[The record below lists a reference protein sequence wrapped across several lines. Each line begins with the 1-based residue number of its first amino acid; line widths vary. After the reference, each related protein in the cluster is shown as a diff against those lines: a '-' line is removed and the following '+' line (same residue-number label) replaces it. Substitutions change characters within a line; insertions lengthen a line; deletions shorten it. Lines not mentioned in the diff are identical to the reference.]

1 MPIATVITPGT
12 LEVRSDLGHNVTY
25 VKVPQPYYN
34 ISNYGDFG
42 STAFADPNY
51 VPIHIATISMLQSQ
65 ILTSQSHYA
74 NQSYSLTFYG
84 PTIKCEPA
92 NSTYI
97 DALTSVFV
105 YGMEGVAWTYQYLG
119 WLGGDDHDLNN
130 KSGYNLLSS
139 QDLYNIVDVIQ
150 TETPR
155 LFVVYNNEIG
165 QYNNSKRHTNMF
177 QNLTECLLYNSSY
190 TVDFLFAF
198 PEHKITIQSVEYLE
212 PAMPSAKAATGSDT
226 LPDDALSLSS
236 TVFAYD
242 SIMSAFGSN
251 MVGYVT
257 SDEYSSLGVG
267 GVASQYSTFSD
278 PKGMERSV
286 EQLFHNITLSC
297 LSDNTL
303 MYATNRPYHLCI
315 TNK

>member
-42 STAFADPNY
+42 STGFADPNY
-51 VPIHIATISMLQSQ
+51 VLIRIATISMLQSQ

-74 NQSYSLTFYG
+74 NQSYSQTFHC

-119 WLGGDDHDLNN
+119 WMGGDDHDLNN

-155 LFVVYNNEIG
+155 LFLVYNNE
-165 QYNNSKRHTNMF
+165 SAST
-177 QNLTECLLYNSSY
+177 
-190 TVDFLFAF
+190 
-198 PEHKITIQSVEYLE
+198 ITQSATRTCSRTLQSVFFTIVVILSTSYL
-212 PAMPSAKAATGSDT
+212 PFRNTKSP
-226 LPDDALSLSS
+226 
-236 TVFAYD
+236 YD
-242 SIMSAFGSN
+242 RLNISN
-251 MVGYVT
+251 
-257 SDEYSSLGVG
+257 LRCL
-267 GVASQYSTFSD
+267 QQ
-278 PKGMERSV
+278 
-286 EQLFHNITLSC
+286 EQQPGLILFQTTRC
-297 LSDNTL
+297 L
-303 MYATNRPYHLCI
+303 
-315 TNK
+315 

>member
-12 LEVRSDLGHNVTY
+12 LEVRSDLGHNITY

-34 ISNYGDFG
+34 ISNYGYFD
-42 STAFADPNY
+42 STHYGGPQF
-51 VPIHIATISMLQSQ
+51 VPLHIATISMLQGQ
-65 ILTSQSHYA
+65 ILTSQSQYA
-74 NQSYSLTFYG
+74 NQSYSLTFHG
-84 PTIKCEPA
+84 PAVKCEPA

-119 WLGGDDHDLNN
+119 WVGGDDHDLNN

-139 QDLYNIVDVIQ
+139 QDLYSLEDVIQ

-177 QNLTECLLYNSSY
+177 QNLKECLLYNSSY
-190 TVDFLFAF
+190 TVDFMFAF
-198 PEHKITIQSVEYLE
+198 PEHKISIRSVDYLGPVMP
-212 PAMPSAKAATGSDT
+212 PADAVTGSDT
-226 LPDDALSLSS
+226 LPDHALSLSS
-236 TVFAYD
+236 KVFAYD
-242 SIMSAFGSN
+242 SIMATLGSN

-257 SDEYSSLGVG
+257 SDDYQSLGVG
-267 GVASQYSTFSD
+267 GVASLCSTFSE
-278 PKGMERSV
+278 PRSMERSV
-286 EQLFHNITLSC
+286 ERFFQNITLSC
-297 LSDNTL
+297 LSDKTL
-303 MYATNRPYHLCI
+303 MYAIGAPQHL
-315 TNK
+315 